1 MSKKIDYKNAVAI
14 TRDIHWVGFYD
25 KDAHLYCN
33 PYLLIDDNDVV
44 FFDPGSIPHFPTIMR
59 KVIDLVNPL
68 EISVIVTHHQDPDVC
83 GNLAVVEDIVDRDDL
98 KIVTHTR
105 TIRLIRHYGL
115 KSEFYPVEK
124 NDNKFTLQ
132 SGRVLQFINTPY
144 LHSPGAIV
152 TYDKKTKTLFSSDIF
167 GAMSKDWSLFAG
179 DNFIDS
185 MDIFH
190 REYMPS
196 RQILQHCMKEL
207 EQFEIDRIL
216 PQHGSILEG
225 TQVHMAIEHLKTLP
239 CGLDLIQE

>member
-1 MSKKIDYKNAVAI
+1 MSKNINYKNAVAI

-25 KDAHLYCN
+25 KEAHLYCN

-68 EISVIVTHHQDPDVC
+68 EISVIVAHHQDPDVC

-98 KIVTHTR
+98 KIVAHTKA
-105 TIRLIRHYGL
+105 IRLIRHYGL

-124 NDNKFTLQ
+124 NDNKLTLQ

-152 TYDKKTKTLFSSDIF
+152 TYDSKTRTLFSSDIF
-167 GAMSKDWSLFAG
+167 GAMAKDWSLFAR

-196 RQILQHCMKEL
+196 RQILQHCMEEL
-207 EQFEIDRIL
+207 GQFEIDRIL
-216 PQHGSILEG
+216 PQHGSVLEG
-225 TQVHMAIEHLKTLP
+225 TQVRKAIEHLKTLP